1 MKRAHFIG
9 ICGAGMSAVATILK
23 EQGYEISGSDTG
35 FLPPISDYLTALG
48 ITVARTHAP
57 ENIPPDVEFV
67 VAGGSA
73 KVTPEENPEV
83 KAAMERGI
91 PVKSFPQVLGEF
103 AADKETII
111 VTGSYG
117 KSTMTAIIAWCLI
130 NAGKDPSYFIGALPV
145 DGTPPAHA
153 GNGKYF
159 IIEGDEYPTSGVD
172 KRSKFLHFRADN
184 VIFISGEH
192 DHVNVFKT
200 EEEYHAPYITLLSD
214 VTEGGTIAACIDNQH
229 VDALIAPHLAKT
241 QTYGLDATKNPR
253 WSAATITHG
262 DMSTFTLTRDGVA
275 IRNIQTTLL
284 GAHNIQNIVGAAAL
298 LLSIGAVTP
307 EEFAEGVAS
316 FKGLARR
323 LDKKTEKSSVLVYE
337 GFGSSYDKARAAIS
351 AMKTHFPGRRLLI
364 VFEPH
369 TFSWRNRA
377 RLHQY
382 ETVFNDADH
391 VFIYPPPMINTG
403 SHDQVTHDEIMEHA
417 HKGAAPVTAI
427 VDEADGIAAI
437 GEMLLE
443 RDVVLM
449 LTSGNMGGLVQ
460 SIPRLA
466 EERFPL

>member
-48 ITVARTHAP
+48 IKVAREYAE
-57 ENIPPDVEFV
+57 ENIPDGVEFV

-73 KVTPEENPEV
+73 KVTPEDNPEV
-83 KAAMERGI
+83 RAAVERGI
-91 PVKSFPQVLGEF
+91 PVKSFPEVLGEF

-111 VTGSYG
+111 VSGSYG

-153 GNGKYF
+153 GSGKYF
-159 IIEGDEYPTSGVD
+159 VIEGDEYPTSGVD

-192 DHVNVFKT
+192 DHVNVFTT
-200 EEEYHAPYITLLSD
+200 EEEYHTPYIELLSG

-229 VDALIAPHLAKT
+229 VDALIAPHVAKT
-241 QTYGLDATKNPR
+241 QTYGLNTSKHPR
-253 WSAATITHG
+253 WSAMNITHG
-262 DMSTFTLTRDGVA
+262 DMSTFTLTRDDVA

-284 GAHNIQNIVGAAAL
+284 GAHNIQNIIGAAAL
-298 LLSIGAVTP
+298 LLSIGALTP
-307 EEFAEGVAS
+307 EEFAEGVAT

-351 AMKTHFPGRRLLI
+351 AMRTHFPGRRLLI

-382 ETVFNDADH
+382 ETVFDDADH
-391 VFIYPPPMINTG
+391 VFIYPPPMINMA
-403 SHDQVTHDEIMEHA
+403 SHDQVTQDEILA
-417 HKGAAPVTAI
+417 HTNTSGVPVTKI
-427 VDEADGIAAI
+427 TDGEQGLAAI
-437 GEMLLE
+437 AEILHQN
-443 RDVVLM
+443 DIVLM
-449 LTSGNMGGLVQ
+449 LTSGNLGGLVQ
-460 SIPRLA
+460 TLPKFA